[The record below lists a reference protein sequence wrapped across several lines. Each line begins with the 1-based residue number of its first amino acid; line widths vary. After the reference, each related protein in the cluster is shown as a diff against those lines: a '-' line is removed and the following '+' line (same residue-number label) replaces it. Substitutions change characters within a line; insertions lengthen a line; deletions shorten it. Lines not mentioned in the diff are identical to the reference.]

1 MKWEIREH
9 SGLGRSLF
17 ANNGIIEVG
26 VPLSYG
32 LRIGHFSFCGGD
44 NVFFEQPS
52 DMKELSTEA
61 GWRVRGGHRLWIA
74 PESEKV
80 YYPDNEPICYEIIE
94 NGIEI
99 RQKEDSWLHVKKSME
114 ILFLGESELKV
125 LHKIEN
131 TGKEKL
137 YCSAW
142 AISSMAPGGIEY
154 IPLEIRDGGMD
165 HLHRISMWD
174 FTSLGDIRAE
184 YTREQIKVTH
194 LPINERY
201 KIGIG
206 HPCGSVKYE
215 NKGVTFVKSFPIR
228 MDQKYPDGDVSYE
241 TYLCRHMV
249 EIESLSPL
257 KEILPGESIEHQ
269 EIWKLQR

>member
-114 ILFLGESELKV
+114 ILFLGGIVVQEL
-125 LHKIEN
+125 
-131 TGKEKL
+131 
-137 YCSAW
+137 
-142 AISSMAPGGIEY
+142 
-154 IPLEIRDGGMD
+154 
-165 HLHRISMWD
+165 
-174 FTSLGDIRAE
+174 
-184 YTREQIKVTH
+184 
-194 LPINERY
+194 
-201 KIGIG
+201 
-206 HPCGSVKYE
+206 
-215 NKGVTFVKSFPIR
+215 
-228 MDQKYPDGDVSYE
+228 
-241 TYLCRHMV
+241 
-249 EIESLSPL
+249 
-257 KEILPGESIEHQ
+257 
-269 EIWKLQR
+269 